1 MYANDDR
8 ASSYVTHIDPVF
20 KDHIDYLASQDC
32 YQQDLPVIYYRDKV
46 TMSVNV
52 SGNNLTLIWTVTIN
66 GITEVIDKHNE
77 HYVLEDQNK
86 VIMDCRYNK
95 HLLLGQNE

>member
-1 MYANDDR
+1 
-8 ASSYVTHIDPVF
+8 
-20 KDHIDYLASQDC
+20 
-32 YQQDLPVIYYRDKV
+32 
-46 TMSVNV
+46 MSVNV

-66 GITEVIDKHNE
+66 GYTEVIDKRNE

-86 VIMDCRYNK
+86 VIMDCRYDN